1 MLTNS
6 ILLSHS
12 FPRSVQLWDARNMKE
27 PLCSTDAGGGVW
39 KLKWQAGSAGEP
51 VRAVG
56 HSDASEAR
64 SAGDSAGASSPA
76 DRELLLAACMYS
88 GAAVFAVDFAAASVE
103 AAGSSCADATGQGG
117 SSLPTAVA
125 EAQRY
130 TGHGDGALL
139 YGIEWL
145 PRQLL
150 PPSDWDSACAA
161 VATCAFYN
169 HSLHVWPAKPVCAI

>member
-1 MLTNS
+1 MLTPFS
-6 ILLSHS
+6 LLPSAL
-12 FPRSVQLWDARNMKE
+12 RSMQLWDARNMKT

-39 KLKWQAGSAGEP
+39 KLKWQVGSAGEP
-51 VRAVG
+51 VPAGG
-56 HSDASEAR
+56 HSGASGAR
-64 SAGDSAGASSPA
+64 CAGDSAAAAAA

-88 GAAVFAVDFAAASVE
+88 GAAVFAVDFGATSVE
-103 AAGSSCADATGQGG
+103 AAGSSCADATGGGG

-145 PRQLL
+145 PGQLL
-150 PPSDWDSACAA
+150 PPSGRESACAA

-169 HSLHVWPAKPVCAI
+169 HSLHVWPAKPVCDI